1 MAKLTPDQF
10 QEKHARRLK
19 ASVEDM
25 RAGIERVTQS
35 PTEAAASKKEKFRA
49 GINASIDN
57 GKWERGLRRVSLD
70 EWKDKTITKGL
81 GRVAAGIDAAAPK
94 VREFAAELLPFQ
106 DRLKSEVEGMPDISL
121 EDNINRMTT
130 WIRGMAKFSRGR

>member
-1 MAKLTPDQF
+1 MAKLTPDEF

-19 ASVEDM
+19 ASIEDM
-25 RAGIERVTQS
+25 RAGVQRVTQS
-35 PTEAAASKKEKFRA
+35 PTEAAAAKKEKFRA

-57 GKWERGLRRVSLD
+57 GAWERGLRRVSLD
-70 EWKDKTITKGL
+70 EWKDRMLTKGL

-106 DRLKSEVEGMPDISL
+106 DRLKSTVDAMPDISL
-121 EDNINRMTT
+121 EDNISRMTS
-130 WIRGMAKFSRGR
+130 WIRGMAEFKRTR